1 MVCPNLATKQET
13 TMNKLITTLLAGLCP
28 GQLTTTNKRLVIEPE
43 RSVKKQTNPVK
54 NVLEDLKYERSDHW
68 CKTLCKTLLKI

>member
-13 TMNKLITTLLAGLCP
+13 TMNKLNPKPLVGLCP